1 MWYLKYSIFVNGEEQ
16 QCIKAL
22 LPGKEYTVGKR
33 DTNIVIRH
41 DNSIS
46 KKHVTITVASMTVA
60 GLEDVNHRPKL
71 TVTDHETTY
80 GTRLEGKLVQGSAP
94 WHNDEI
100 MQLGSLGFYMKVIWK
115 PVIVCRNVVKSAEKK
130 RLIKAAYQIGFNV
143 LKKWNNQCTHLYMTE
158 LLVSDKLMHAMVTN
172 RPIVSEKWLYSLIE
186 NGDVEEANRQT
197 EPIILKDY
205 GPLRKTIELVY
216 NPNREELFDG
226 IDFWIFDQAQY
237 ERIAFLIKLCHGNIR
252 LVDMDTG
259 IDVNDIKE
267 TTLFIQPSPELV
279 ASDRWIALE
288 AQFCSNHR
296 NVRTIP
302 DAEIIYAVIYGS
314 THTMCNPRVS
324 FDINNQRTSPSQ
336 SSSPDPSISHNPVEP
351 AASYH
356 DDSRRLAISTEQ
368 QEADT
373 VPFNPSVDTI
383 PISQNNHGPKVTY
396 RGLQEAD
403 TVPFNP
409 SATIPYSSSYTRRQ
423 IDITPPHTSQTAST
437 DDQAHCDIASNHV
450 DTLAIVS
457 IPNHSKEN
465 KVPYNSCQLHAHT
478 SKSIQAKP
486 DSSDAAFEHKED
498 TLSQTPAAMLTD
510 IFDLD
515 EKIIPSETKLELES
529 KQEDGSVSKTSACS
543 QPSPQVEAVT
553 LTLNVGDFFDD
564 MIGNFDP
571 LPAPSSPPPTTS
583 RLPKPTVNRDE
594 LVENRQQDRMEE
606 DGLVNTNTNT
616 TNVQKPSSLTN
627 EVSTADGDFDQNEPA
642 AGQHSAADITN
653 ESTIVS
659 NDAMSIDT
667 PIDEAPDTTTAATAA
682 TTTVFESQASAHS
695 QSDTVEST
703 ANTSTPS
710 IRNIENRDQVIY
722 APLVKRPRPVDAH
735 IQQQQQQ
742 QSSHGVVNYKRFRKT
757 PQLRTGGNTRIVQ
770 TVGYNNRNEVED
782 TTRHSDAS
790 LFDPDVTIRVKKRVF

>member
-1 MWYLKYSIFVNGEEQ
+1 
-16 QCIKAL
+16 
-22 LPGKEYTVGKR
+22 
-33 DTNIVIRH
+33 
-41 DNSIS
+41 
-46 KKHVTITVASMTVA
+46 MTVA

-94 WHNDEI
+94 WHNEEI

-197 EPIILKDY
+197 EPIVLKDY
-205 GPLRKTIELVY
+205 GPLRKTIELAY
-216 NPNREELFDG
+216 NPNRDELFDG
-226 IDFWIFDQAQY
+226 IDFWIFDQGQY

-252 LVDMDTG
+252 LVDMDTEV
-259 IDVNDIKE
+259 DVNDIKE
-267 TTLFIQPSPELV
+267 TTLFIQPPPELV
-279 ASDRWIALE
+279 ASDRWVALE
-288 AQFCSNHR
+288 AQFCSDHG

-336 SSSPDPSISHNPVEP
+336 SGTPDPSIPYNPVELAP
-351 AASYH
+351 SYH
-356 DDSRRLAISTEQ
+356 DDCRRQAISTEQ

-383 PISQNNHGPKVTY
+383 PISQNNHGPKMTY
-396 RGLQEAD
+396 KELQEAD

-409 SATIPYSSSYTRRQ
+409 SATIPYLSSSIRRQ
-423 IDITPPHTSQTAST
+423 TNTTPPHTSQTAST
-437 DDQAHCDIASNHV
+437 DDQAHRDIASNHV
-450 DTLAIVS
+450 DTLVIAS
-457 IPNHSKEN
+457 MPDHSKED
-465 KVPYNSCQLHAHT
+465 KVPYSSCQLHDHT
-478 SKSIQAKP
+478 SKSIQVKS
-486 DSSDAAFEHKED
+486 DSPDAASEYKDD
-498 TLSQTPAAMLTD
+498 TLSQTPTAMLTD
-510 IFDLD
+510 IFDLN
-515 EKIIPSETKLELES
+515 EQIMPSEAKPEPKSKL
-529 KQEDGSVSKTSACS
+529 EDGSVSKTSACS
-543 QPSPQVEAVT
+543 RPLPQVEAAT

-571 LPAPSSPPPTTS
+571 LPAPSSPPPITS
-583 RLPKPTVNRDE
+583 RLSEPSELEPTVNRDE
-594 LVENRQQDRMEE
+594 SVENQQQDRMEE
-606 DGLVNTNTNT
+606 DKVEEEGLVNTNII
-616 TNVQKPSSLTN
+616 NVQTSSSLIN
-627 EVSTADGDFDQNEPA
+627 ETSTADVDFDQNEPA
-642 AGQHSAADITN
+642 VEQHSAADITN
-653 ESTIVS
+653 ESIIVS
-659 NDAMSIDT
+659 NNAMIIDAS
-667 PIDEAPDTTTAATAA
+667 IDEAPDTTTA
-682 TTTVFESQASAHS
+682 FESQVIAHP

-710 IRNIENRDQVIY
+710 IRNTESRDRVIY
-722 APLVKRPRPVDAH
+722 APLVKRPRPVDTH
-735 IQQQQQQ
+735 IQQQQ

-757 PQLRTGGNTRIVQ
+757 PQLRTGRNTRIVQ

-782 TTRHSDAS
+782 TTRHSDMS
-790 LFDPDVTIRVKKRVF
+790 LFDPDVTIRIKKRVF